1 MHTYAIAFEPFRV
14 YRRFVVKKD
23 GKLVD
28 GEGTLAGASVAI
40 TDPKSQSRAL
50 SLVGS
55 VDWIQ
60 ARSGALPFFSR
71 FAQI

>member
-1 MHTYAIAFEPFRV
+1 MQPCILTLAFESRGVF
-14 YRRFVVKKD
+14 RRFLVRED
-23 GKLVD
+23 GKLMD
-28 GEGTLAGASVAI
+28 GDGTLAGASVAI

-60 ARSGALPFFSR
+60 ASGATPLFL
-71 FAQI
+71 A